1 MTTRPTPE
9 QKAAREQF
17 AEARS
22 RTQEKKNRDRRQY
35 RVGEVMEAHGYED
48 PAEVEKLMRDI
59 ERDRD
64 SEASFNA
71 AIERAI
77 EEPDQVFAEQHRVE
91 SEPPPLA
98 LLSPVCQQPPASTP
112 PSPVRCSSPPA
123 QAHCWGCRCGSSRGG
138 GGGEASDGPAD
149 LEPHSPRRRV
159 GDVRRLPQGV
169 PAGRAPGD
177 VGAARRRRHRGVGG
191 AMSVRRL

>member
-9 QKAAREQF
+9 QKAAREQL

-22 RTQEKKNRDRRQY
+22 RTQEKKIRNRRLY

-71 AIERAI
+71 AIERALK
-77 EEPDQVFAEQHRVE
+77 ESDGAFAEERRLE
-91 SEPPPLA
+91 SESPLLA
-98 LLSPVCQQPPASTP
+98 LQPSVCRQPPASTP
-112 PSPVRCSSPPA
+112 HTGPVLVAACAGTLLGLSV
-123 QAHCWGCRCGSSRGG
+123 WELSRRWR
-138 GGGEASDGPAD
+138 S
-149 LEPHSPRRRV
+149 
-159 GDVRRLPQGV
+159 
-169 PAGRAPGD
+169 
-177 VGAARRRRHRGVGG
+177 GG
-191 AMSVRRL
+191 AGWTR